1 MEAALKDFEEW
12 AATLTPVETTY
23 YAIFDNT
30 SGKVTAIYPNHAA
43 VDIKNKILI
52 DREIAESVFEGKT
65 TLDSY
70 IVDLTSA
77 NLEFVEIQTL
87 TKIDDVLH
95 RVIDK
100 QWTDVIDNDV
110 FLTYDKSL
118 NCLTIELAKKYNGT
132 REVDGVQSKKVHWT
146 GSTEMLFLLTN
157 YNDPNYLIHS
167 ISVTLEQLV
176 NQKKV
181 INDLVLPDK
190 FSVYTR
196 RLFKNYIIEEL

>member
-1 MEAALKDFEEW
+1 MTYKE
-12 AATLTPVETTY
+12 TLFFIAKCLTISHER
-23 YAIFDNT
+23 N
-30 SGKVTAIYPNHAA
+30 
-43 VDIKNKILI
+43 NKISI

-65 TLDSY
+65 TLNSY
-70 IVDLTSA
+70 VVDLTSA
-77 NLEFVEIQTL
+77 NLEFIEIQML

-100 QWTDVIDNDV
+100 RWTDVIDNDV
-110 FLTYDKSL
+110 FLTYNKTV

-132 REVDGVQSKKVHWT
+132 REVAGVQSKKVHWT

-157 YNDPNYLIHS
+157 YNDPNYLIRS
-167 ISVTLEQLV
+167 ISITLDQLV
-176 NQKKV
+176 DQKK
-181 INDLVLPDK
+181 IIADLVLPDK